1 MSFYL
6 QRPEPWVVVLR
17 GAETHA
23 PNGLYM
29 TERFDP
35 PLALDLRRLPD
46 EPVSGETTMVIRDA
60 DEKVD
65 RGPYRLTLSLVGFE
79 AVEVAAGEFGNTAQ
93 LHLTAAEP
101 GGLVAETDIWIDGE
115 QAVVRPA
122 PAHVFDSLELA
133 SPWAE

>member
-1 MSFYL
+1 VSFYL
-6 QRPEPWVVVLR
+6 QRPEPGGRVA

-60 DEKVD
+60 DEESIGGRTASPSRWWL
-65 RGPYRLTLSLVGFE
+65 RGGGVR
-79 AVEVAAGEFGNTAQ
+79 NTAH
-93 LHLTAAEP
+93 LHLTAAERRP
-101 GGLVAETDIWIDGE
+101 RRRNRHLDRRE